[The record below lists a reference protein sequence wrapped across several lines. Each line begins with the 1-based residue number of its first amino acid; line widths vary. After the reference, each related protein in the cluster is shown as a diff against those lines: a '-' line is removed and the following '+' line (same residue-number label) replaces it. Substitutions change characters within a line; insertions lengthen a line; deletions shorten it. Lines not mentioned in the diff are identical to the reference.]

1 MCSCYCFV
9 SYHFFSL
16 LSRPGFSN
24 LRWRDWLLLFSASL
38 PLCLQT
44 ATTSS
49 LVFVISFILY
59 FYIRPLYLF
68 NIWFSG
74 LVRLTCVVFR
84 PMAFPSVHSNKA
96 HFCIFIF
103 LHGCIFW
110 YLRNRD
116 VLNDQFGILAKRC
129 NEKLR
134 RSTCRCAQ
142 SG

>member
-1 MCSCYCFV
+1 MYLWKPICDSSCKMSSEIKNTLFV
-9 SYHFFSL
+9 TEKLFLLLFSFLSFFSL

-96 HFCIFIF
+96 HLFTLLYFF
-103 LHGCIFW
+103 
-110 YLRNRD
+110 
-116 VLNDQFGILAKRC
+116 V
-129 NEKLR
+129 
-134 RSTCRCAQ
+134 S
-142 SG
+142 